1 MIRTAFLALTLPL
14 ALAACDTPVS
24 AERAYAECS
33 ERARL
38 AERPR
43 GSVGLGVGSG
53 GRALGSL
60 NVTVTD
66 DFIAGRDPYVV
77 YEQCFRRL
85 TGAGPTQPL
94 IL

>member
-1 MIRTAFLALTLPL
+1 MIRALLIFLVLPLTLT
-14 ALAACDTPVS
+14 ACDTTVS
-24 AERAYAECS
+24 AERAYEECS

-53 GRALGSL
+53 GRAVSSFD
-60 NVTVTD
+60 VTVTG
-66 DFIAGRDPYVV
+66 DFLAGRDPYVV
-77 YEQCFRRL
+77 YDQCFRRL
-85 TGAGPTQPL
+85 TGAGPTRPL

>member
-1 MIRTAFLALTLPL
+1 MIRLCLVAVVLPL
-14 ALAACDTPVS
+14 VLSACDRTVS
-24 AERAYAECS
+24 PGRAYEQCS

-53 GRALGSL
+53 GNALGSL
-60 NVTVTD
+60 EMTVTS
-66 DFIAGRDPYVV
+66 DFLRGRDPYVV
-77 YEQCFRRL
+77 YDQCFRRL